1 MPPKQHPGARDLHA
15 QEDHHAEPAGDQP
28 GSYEV
33 LDVHDHVAG
42 LPRVDCLPPIN
53 GVFTLHLAAPLSA
66 KSEHV
71 IERALLESGR
81 RLRLMVAPS
90 LPVLPVSSF
99 RLPSVAGSEDGADG
113 CATPE
118 TKLREV
124 FAEPGS

>member
-1 MPPKQHPGARDLHA
+1 MLPQQHPGARHLHA
-15 QEDHHAEPAGDQP
+15 EVDQRAEPAGDQP
-28 GSYEV
+28 GRYYLIGESEGHRAA
-33 LDVHDHVAG
+33 LSEAAFLTGGH
-42 LPRVDCLPPIN
+42 LRVI
-53 GVFTLHLAAPLSA
+53 F
-66 KSEHV
+66 
-71 IERALLESGR
+71 
-81 RLRLMVAPS
+81 MVAPS